1 MASTH
6 RRDPY
11 VNARFRVE
19 IDRLPVTGASAVI
32 FPEAK
37 IVRYAKRKPVV
48 EFGRLTLRR
57 GMTTS
62 SDWYV
67 WWDRARQSAPGSVRR
82 AVTVVL
88 MDASGSDVMRWA
100 FSDAQPTGYGLSPLD
115 AMGNEPL
122 IETLE
127 LSVRGWKM
135 Q

>member
-1 MASTH
+1 MATAS
-6 RRDPY
+6 RPDPY

-19 IDRLPVTGASAVI
+19 IDGLPVTGAREII
-32 FPEAK
+32 FPEAR

-48 EFGRLTLRR
+48 DYGRLTLRR

-62 SDWYV
+62 SGWFQ
-67 WWDRARQSAPGSVRR
+67 WWERARQSAPRSVRR

-88 MDASGSDVMRWA
+88 MDASGADVMRWA
-100 FSDAQPTGYGLSPLD
+100 FSDAQPTGYGLSPLN
-115 AMGNEPL
+115 AMAAEPL

-135 Q
+135 G